1 VSRQPQPVLFREAIR
16 FWLKLGFINFG
27 GPSGQI
33 SLMHEELVERRRWI
47 GEGRFLH
54 ALSFCMLLPGPE
66 AQQLAIYVGWLLHK
80 VRGGIVAG
88 VLFILPSFFLML
100 GLSWVY
106 AAHGQVTWVAGL
118 FAGLSAGVVGMVV
131 AALLRIGQR
140 ALGGAFAVGVAVASF
155 TAIFVFGV
163 AFPLVIAGA
172 SVSGYAISRS
182 RPDLVKIP
190 GELTD
195 DGGAVIDDAAA
206 SAPHTVPSGRRAV
219 KVLLV
224 GVVVWWL
231 PLMGVIVWRGTSD
244 TLSRE
249 ALFFSSATVVTFGGA
264 YAVLAYVTQAAVYR
278 FGWLTPGGVASG
290 LGLAESTPGP
300 LIMVTEFV
308 GFLAAYRFHGNL
320 SPLVA
325 GIIGACVTVWATFVP
340 CFLWIFLGAPYVE
353 RLRGNRRLGAALGA
367 ITAAVVGV
375 IASLALSFAVNVL
388 FSSVTI
394 RRPFGAAI
402 PIPAVRSVIW
412 FSLVVAVGSFVA
424 VRSRKG
430 NPVLVVLACGA
441 AGLVRAFIR

>member
-1 VSRQPQPVLFREAIR
+1 VSQQPQPVPFGEAFR

-33 SLMHEELVERRRWI
+33 SLMHEELVDRRHWI

-66 AQQLAIYVGWLLHK
+66 AQQLAIYIGWLLHK
-80 VRGGIVAG
+80 VRGGIAAG

-100 GLSWVY
+100 GLSWIY
-106 AAHGQVTWVAGL
+106 AAHGAVTWVAGL
-118 FAGLSAGVVGMVV
+118 FAGLSAAVVGMVV

-140 ALGGAFAVGVAVASF
+140 ALGTGFAVGVAVASF
-155 TAIFVFGV
+155 AAIFVFGV
-163 AFPLVIAGA
+163 PFPLVIAGA
-172 SVSGYAISRS
+172 GVSGYVVSRS

-206 SAPHTVPSGRRAV
+206 SAPHTVPSARRAV

-224 GVVVWWL
+224 GVTVWWL
-231 PLMGVIVWRGTSD
+231 PLLAVIVWQGTSS

-308 GFLAAYRFHGNL
+308 GFLAAYRFHGDL

-325 GIIGACVTVWATFVP
+325 GIIGACVTVWATFAP

-367 ITAAVVGV
+367 ITGAVVGV
-375 IASLALSFAVNVL
+375 VASLALSFAINVL

-402 PIPAVRSVIW
+402 PVPAVRSVIW
-412 FSLVVAVGSFVA
+412 FSLVVAVASFIA
-424 VRSRKG
+424 LRSRRI
-430 NPVLVVLACGA
+430 NPVFVVLLCGG
-441 AGLVRAFIR
+441 AGLVRAVTR